1 MEEVD
6 YVEEKVDDEVMEIL
20 LNTREQG
27 QMIERLIQNQIE
39 VKDKMIDKLHEE
51 LNYYKQDTADR
62 FVEQLMKALIKVRK
76 DMKKRMTSNQWDTM
90 SVGDVK
96 REFEYLLEDIT
107 DLLELQN
114 VDVYSTKP
122 GEMFDGS
129 IHQPKI
135 EVTSEEAL
143 NRTIKESG
151 MEGYRR
157 GNKILIPEQV
167 VVYQYK
173 GEKGEKA

>member
-1 MEEVD
+1 MEEVE
-6 YVEEKVDDEVMEIL
+6 YVGEAVDGAVMEIL

-27 QMIERLIQNQIE
+27 QMMELLIKNQIE

-62 FVEQLMKALIKVRK
+62 FVEQLMKTLIKVRN
-76 DMKKRMTSNQWDTM
+76 DMKKRMTSNQWDAM
-90 SVGDVK
+90 SVEDVK
-96 REFEYLLEDIT
+96 REYEYLLEDIT

-114 VDVYSTKP
+114 VDVYSTNT
-122 GEMFDGS
+122 GEMFDGA

-135 EVTSEEAL
+135 EATSEEAL
-143 NRTIKESG
+143 NRTVKESIT
-151 MEGYRR
+151 EGYRR
-157 GNKILIPEQV
+157 GDKILIPERV

-173 GEKGEKA
+173 GEKGEES